1 MAILEENW
9 GNYQFQLDKYLSLL
23 ESNPYIGELRDN
35 FLEKKQN
42 RLLEIFDN
50 DYAIWIKKLMLQNI
64 ISGDMIDFLNIT
76 FERSQIL
83 RLFGKYVKENIEL
96 NNFKKAQEFFTFN
109 DDTATSILS
118 LKYTLEKEI
127 PDLAFTP
134 TKLKF
139 VTTTALA
146 WLAPCDETID
156 INFKDIYTNF
166 VPYKNVLEI
175 EDEVIYKDEYIGKI
189 VGCKTGGDAI
199 KGYFKKKTLGD
210 FYNCTTVNVVISPI
224 KSANVKIF
232 NNGKLQMTGIPKPED
247 GILVSKYV
255 TDMIKKMRKDNKKI
269 IMNKDYPLNLA
280 KYKTVMINTCY
291 ELGYCINRE
300 VLYNIIYKRYGLNTI
315 YDSDGY
321 PGVRIE
327 YYYNTNNVGTI
338 GEGRCGC
345 CEKCKGKGT
354 GDGKGE
360 CRKISIAIFQSG
372 SAIIAG
378 GCTNS
383 EPIFKAYAFIN
394 NIIKEI
400 LSEIVKPDTESNKLK
415 KKLLNTVYLDI
426 SRIVNKSVFEKLRS
440 IA

>member
-23 ESNPYIGELRDN
+23 DHNPYIGELRED
-35 FLEKKQN
+35 FLEKKKN
-42 RLLEIFDN
+42 RILDVFTGE
-50 DYAIWIKKLMLQNI
+50 YSIWINKLMNQHVI
-64 ISGDMIDFLNIT
+64 DTDMIDFLNIS
-76 FERSQIL
+76 FERTQIL
-83 RLFGKYVKENIEL
+83 CLFASYIKSHIEL
-96 NNFKKAQEFFTFN
+96 HNFSQAKQFFVFN
-109 DDTATSILS
+109 DDSIDTILS
-118 LKYTLEKEI
+118 IKDTLDKEI
-127 PDLAFTP
+127 PALPFAP

-146 WLAPCDETID
+146 WLAPLDETID
-156 INFKDIYTNF
+156 INFKDIYTHF
-166 VPYKNVLEI
+166 VPYTNVLEI
-175 EDEVIYKDEYIGKI
+175 EDEVIYKDEYVGKI

-247 GILVSKYV
+247 GILVTKYV
-255 TDMIKKMRKDNKKI
+255 TDMIKSMRMNNKKI
-269 IMNKDYPLNLA
+269 IMDKDYSLELT

-291 ELGYCINRE
+291 ELGYCMNRE

-321 PGVRIE
+321 PGVRIV
-327 YYYNTNNVGTI
+327 YFYNTNTVDTGN
-338 GEGRCGC
+338 EGRCVC
-345 CEKCKGKGT
+345 AEKCKGKGT
-354 GDGKGE
+354 GIGDNE
-360 CRKISIAIFQSG
+360 CRKISIAVFQSG

-378 GCTNS
+378 GCTSS
-383 EPIFKAYAFIN
+383 EPIFKAYAFVN

-400 LSEIVKPDTESNKLK
+400 LNEVVKPDTESNKLK

-426 SRIVNKSVFEKLRS
+426 SRIVNKSVFDQLRVV
-440 IA
+440 

>member
-9 GNYQFQLDKYLSLL
+9 GNYQFQLEKYLTLL
-23 ESNPYIGELRDN
+23 KHNPYIGELRDN
-35 FLEKKQN
+35 FLEKKKN
-42 RLLEIFDN
+42 RILQVFDS
-50 DYAIWIKKLMLQNI
+50 DYSVWIKKLMDQNVI
-64 ISGDMIDFLNIT
+64 DINMIDLLNIH
-76 FERSQIL
+76 FDNSLIL
-83 RLFGKYVKENIEL
+83 NLFATYLKKTIEL
-96 NNFKKAQEFFTFN
+96 NNFAQAKKFFTFN
-109 DDTATSILS
+109 EESIDAIL
-118 LKYTLEKEI
+118 LIKETLEKDVPE
-127 PDLAFTP
+127 LTFSP

-146 WLAPCDETID
+146 WLVPLDEKID
-156 INFKDIYTNF
+156 INFKDIYTHF
-166 VPYKNVLEI
+166 VPYTNVLEI

-247 GILVSKYV
+247 GILVTKYV
-255 TDMIKKMRKDNKKI
+255 TDMIKDLRKDNKKI
-269 IMNKDYPLNLA
+269 IMDKDYSLELT

-291 ELGYCINRE
+291 ELGYCMNRE
-300 VLYNIIYKRYGLNTI
+300 VLYNIIYRRYGLNTI

-327 YYYNTNNVGTI
+327 YYYNTTTVDTAN
-338 GEGRCGC
+338 EGRCHC
-345 CEKCKGKGT
+345 NEKCKGKGT
-354 GDGKGE
+354 GDGIGE
-360 CRKISIAIFQSG
+360 CRKISIAVFQSG

-378 GCTNS
+378 GCTSS
-383 EPIFKAYAFIN
+383 EPIFKAYNFIN
-394 NIIKEI
+394 KIIKEI
-400 LSEIVKPDTESNKLK
+400 LSEVAKPDTESNKLK

-426 SRIVNKSVFEKLRS
+426 SRIVNKKVFKQLRNMP
-440 IA
+440 